1 VVSGRGEEQRFY
13 IFSVNREMLG
23 EGLGTAG
30 MIYILP
36 GETCEM
42 TDSGVVRLDGGCQ
55 RLVDLNCRALR
66 IMLYSLKWSE
76 WQRQST
82 PCKRLGQTTLPLR
95 DQMATEDNPKGFR
108 TLVDKS
114 FVGADYERRTAFLAA
129 GSRDTD
135 DPLLGP
141 G

>member
-1 VVSGRGEEQRFY
+1 MWFAILNTRGHRGSLRKECWVVSGRGEEQRFY

-55 RLVDLNCRALR
+55 RLVDL
-66 IMLYSLKWSE
+66 
-76 WQRQST
+76 
-82 PCKRLGQTTLPLR
+82 
-95 DQMATEDNPKGFR
+95 
-108 TLVDKS
+108 
-114 FVGADYERRTAFLAA
+114 
-129 GSRDTD
+129 
-135 DPLLGP
+135 
-141 G
+141 